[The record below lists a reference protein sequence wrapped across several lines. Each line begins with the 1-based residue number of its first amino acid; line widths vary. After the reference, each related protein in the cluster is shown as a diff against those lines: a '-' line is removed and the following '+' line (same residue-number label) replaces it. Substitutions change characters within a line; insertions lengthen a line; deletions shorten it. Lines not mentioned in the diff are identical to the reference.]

1 MRKASLLVAA
11 VLATAAFSPPAASAA
26 PPPLVPLGTAPA
38 VPAGATADSAALPGR
53 ITVSVALKP
62 RDVAGAERYVADTAD
77 PNSPVYQRYLSAA
90 DYTERFGPS
99 PGAVDLVRKYLAGKG
114 LRVEDVTGNRQVVTA
129 SGTPSE
135 VESAFTTSLSGF
147 HSASGERFFNATKG
161 TAVPGDVAAV
171 LRGVTGLTNRPA
183 AHRAGAPAG
192 PGGPAGGYTPAQLR
206 TAYSMTGLSG
216 AYDGSGETVG
226 LIEFDTFKQSDID
239 GWTQYF
245 KQPAVT
251 PELVKVD
258 GGVPNPGSDQMEVTL
273 DIQAVAATAPKA
285 RQIVYSA
292 PNSDQAWV
300 HEMAK
305 IASDNKIT
313 ILSGSWLNGEVCE
326 SDPIAASHDSYTQ
339 LAAQGVT
346 MLSASGDW
354 GGTGC
359 GYRGDNKTVQAD
371 YPASDPLFTGVGGT
385 QLRTSDSAGTWQSE
399 SCWNQ
404 GSSGNTRSGGG
415 YSKIYSRP
423 DWQPGTNQY
432 RSVPDV
438 SLLADYGA
446 GALSVYMN
454 GGWLDVG
461 GTSLSSPLWAGY
473 VAMLNQKSLGGGK
486 SRLGQLN
493 PSIYRIAGSADYA
506 STFHDVTSG
515 GNGTYNAGT
524 GYDLCTGWGSPK
536 ADALGTKLLGGGD
549 TPPPAKDFTLTASP
563 SSGSVAAGKP
573 VSTTVTANAV
583 TAASPGASPSVVGG
597 TPTTTAE
604 HPFIISMRREGS
616 AFPGQQSCTGTLFGP
631 RTVLLAA
638 HCLLEKPGHKWFVYG
653 ADDLTKD
660 TGTTAEIASQWVH
673 PAYEDW
679 RIGADI
685 AVVTLDKDMPVPA
698 GITYPKLN
706 TDPSLEAAGTKGLS
720 IGWGQIAA
728 NTYSNVLRQADVPVA
743 ADNACKGKYVDNQGR
758 EEYKVPAMLCTGYA
772 DHHAG
777 ACIGDSGGPYL
788 VGNTVVGVFSWMS
801 TSCDWYAVYTRVST
815 YAADVAPHLP
825 GGDTPP
831 PPGAI
836 SLTASGLPSGATAVF
851 SPASVDLGGHS
862 TLTITTSA
870 STPAGT
876 YDVTISG
883 KSAKS
888 TQTARYSL
896 TVTGGPAAEL
906 KLTDPGTQNSRVGQ
920 AVNLALQA
928 SGGTGP
934 YQWSSTA
941 PPPGLSLDPAS
952 GVVSGTPSRPDSR
965 QVTVTVADAAGKKAT
980 ASFFWFV
987 FG

>member
-1 MRKASLLVAA
+1 MRKPAFLAA
-11 VLATAAFSPPAASAA
+11 VFLVTSAISPPPVSAA

-38 VPAGATADSAALPGR
+38 VPAGATADSSAIPGNL
-53 ITVSVALKP
+53 TVSVALKP
-62 RDVAGAERYVADTAD
+62 RDAAGAERYVAATAD
-77 PNSPVYQRYLSAA
+77 PGSPLYHHYLSAA
-90 DYTERFGPS
+90 EYTERFGPTA
-99 PGAVDLVRKYLAGKG
+99 GAVDLVRNYLTGKG
-114 LRVEDVTGNRQVVTA
+114 LRVADVTGNRQVVTA
-129 SGTPSE
+129 SGTLDQ
-135 VESAFTTSLSGF
+135 VENAFTTTLSGF
-147 HSASGERFFNATKG
+147 RSVTGERFFNATKG
-161 TAVPGDVAAV
+161 TAVPADLASVV
-171 LRGVTGLTNRPA
+171 RGVTGLTNRPA

-192 PGGPAGGYTPAQLR
+192 PAGPAGGYTPAQLR
-206 TAYSMTGLSG
+206 TAYSMSGLSG
-216 AYDGSGETVG
+216 SYDGSGETVG

-239 GWTQYF
+239 AWTQYF

-285 RQIVYSA
+285 KQIVYSA

-300 HEMAK
+300 HEMAR

-326 SDPIAASHDSYTQ
+326 ADPIAASHDSYTQ

-354 GGTGC
+354 GATGC
-359 GYRGDNKTVQAD
+359 GYRGDNSTIQAD

-399 SCWNQ
+399 TCWNQ
-404 GSSGNTRSGGG
+404 GSSGNTRSGGA
-415 YSKIYSRP
+415 YSKIYPRP

-438 SLLADYGA
+438 SLVADYGA
-446 GALSVYMN
+446 GALSVYLN

-493 PSIYRIAGSADYA
+493 PDIYQIAGSADYA

-536 ADALGTKLLGGGD
+536 ADALGAKLLGGD
-549 TPPPAKDFTLTASP
+549 TPPPAQDFTLSASP
-563 SSGSVAAGKP
+563 SSGSVAAGSS
-573 VSTTVTANAV
+573 VSTTVTA
-583 TAASPGASPSVVGG
+583 AAPAGASPSVVGG
-597 TPTTTAE
+597 SPTTTAA
-604 HPFIISMRREGS
+604 HPFLISMRREGS
-616 AFPGQQSCTGTLFGP
+616 AFPGQQSCTATLFGP

-653 ADDLTKD
+653 ADDLTQN

-673 PAYEDW
+673 PAYTDW
-679 RIGADI
+679 SAGADI

-698 GITYPKLN
+698 GMTYPKLN
-706 TDPSLEAAGTKGLS
+706 TDPSLEAAGTRGIS
-720 IGWGQIAA
+720 IGWGETGA
-728 NTYSNVLRQADVPVA
+728 NTYSTVLRQADVPVA
-743 ADNACKGKYVDNQGR
+743 ADSACQGR
-758 EEYKVPAMLCTGYA
+758 FTDPHGQEQYKTPAMLCTGYA

-777 ACIGDSGGPYL
+777 ACVGDSGGPYL
-788 VGNTVVGVFSWMS
+788 VGNAVVGVFSWMS
-801 TSCDWYAVYTRVST
+801 TGCDWYAVYARVST
-815 YAADVAPHLP
+815 YAADIAPHLP
-825 GGDTPP
+825 GGDTPA
-831 PPGAI
+831 GTIA
-836 SLTASGLPSGATAVF
+836 LTATGLPSGATATF
-851 SPASVDLGGHS
+851 SPASVDVGGHA
-862 TLTITTSA
+862 TLTISTSA

-883 KSAKS
+883 KSPKS
-888 TQTARYSL
+888 TQATHYSL
-896 TVTGGPAAEL
+896 TVTGGQPVDL
-906 KLTDPGTQNSRVGQ
+906 KLTNPGTQNSRVGQ
-920 AVNLALQA
+920 AVNLPLQA
-928 SGGTGP
+928 TGGAGGNK
-934 YQWSSTA
+934 WSSTA
-941 PPPGLSLDPAS
+941 LAPGLTLDPAT
-952 GVVSGTPSRPDSR
+952 GVVSGTPARADSR
-965 QVTVTVADAAGKKAT
+965 QVSVTVTDSTGKKAT
-980 ASFFWFV
+980 AAFFWFV

>member
-1 MRKASLLVAA
+1 MRKPSLLVAA
-11 VLATAAFSPPAASAA
+11 FLATAALSPPPAAAA

-38 VPAGATADSAALPGR
+38 VPAGATADGSALPGR
-53 ITVSVALKP
+53 LTVSVALKP
-62 RDVAGAERYVADTAD
+62 RDAAGAERYVAATAD
-77 PNSPVYQRYLSAA
+77 PASPVYHRYLSAA
-90 DYTERFGPS
+90 EYTERFGPAPS
-99 PGAVDLVRKYLAGKG
+99 SVDQVREYLSGKG

-129 SGTPSE
+129 SGPPSA
-135 VESAFTTSLSGF
+135 VESAFGTSVSGF
-147 HSASGERFFNATKG
+147 RSATGERFFNATKG
-161 TAVPGDVAAV
+161 IAVPAGVATIV
-171 LRGVTGLTNRPA
+171 RGVTGLTNRPA
-183 AHRAGAPAG
+183 AHRASGPAG
-192 PGGPAGGYTPAQLR
+192 PAGPAGGYTPAQLR
-206 TAYSMTGLSG
+206 TAYSMGGLSG
-216 AYDGSGETVG
+216 GYDGSGETVG
-226 LIEFDTFKQSDID
+226 LIEFDTFKQADID
-239 GWTQYF
+239 AWTQYF

-258 GGVPNPGSDQMEVTL
+258 GGVPNPGSDQLEVTL

-285 RQIVYSA
+285 KQVVYSA

-359 GYRGDNKTVQAD
+359 GYQGDNRTIQAD

-385 QLRTSDSAGTWQSE
+385 QLRTSDSAGTWQAE

-415 YSKIYSRP
+415 YSKIYARP

-454 GGWLDVG
+454 GGWQDVG

-493 PSIYRIAGSADYA
+493 PDIYKIAGSADYA

-536 ADALGTKLLGGGD
+536 ADALGAKLLGGGE
-549 TPPPAKDFTLTASP
+549 TPPPSGDFTLSASP
-563 SSGSVAAGKP
+563 SSGSVAAGSA
-573 VSTTVTANAV
+573 VSTTVTA
-583 TAASPGASPSVVGG
+583 AAPASSGIVGG
-597 TPTTTAE
+597 TPTTTAA

-631 RTVLLAA
+631 HTVLLAA

-653 ADDLTKD
+653 ADDLTQN
-660 TGTTAEIASQWVH
+660 TGTTAEIAAQWVH
-673 PAYEDW
+673 PDYSDW
-679 RIGADI
+679 SAGADV
-685 AVVTLDKDMPVPA
+685 AVVTLDRDVPVPS

-706 TDPSLEAAGTKGLS
+706 TDPGLEAAGTKGLS
-720 IGWGQIAA
+720 IGWGETGA
-728 NTYSNVLRQADVPVA
+728 NTYSNVLRQADIPVA
-743 ADNACKGKYVDNQGR
+743 ADSACRGR
-758 EEYKVPAMLCTGYA
+758 FTDPHGQEQYKTPSMLCTGYA
-772 DHHAG
+772 DHHAS
-777 ACIGDSGGPYL
+777 ACVGDSGGPYL

-801 TSCDWYAVYTRVST
+801 TACDWYAVYARVST
-815 YAADVAPHLP
+815 YAADIAPHLP

-831 PPGAI
+831 PSGAI
-836 SLTASGLPSGATAVF
+836 TLTASGLPSGATAAF
-851 SPASVDLGGHS
+851 SPSSVDVGGHS
-862 TLTITTSA
+862 TLTVTTSA

-883 KSAKS
+883 RSAKS
-888 TQTARYSL
+888 TQTAHYSL
-896 TVTGGPAAEL
+896 TVTGGPSAEL
-906 KLTDPGTQNSRVGQ
+906 KLTNPGTQNSRVGQ
-920 AVNLALQA
+920 PANVPLAA
-928 SGGTGP
+928 SGGTTP
-934 YQWSSTA
+934 YRWSSTA
-941 PPPGLSLDPAS
+941 LAPGLTLDPAS
-952 GVVSGTPSRPDSR
+952 GVVSGTPSRADSR
-965 QVTVTVADAAGKKAT
+965 QVTVTVTDASGKKAT

>member
-1 MRKASLLVAA
+1 MRKPAFLAA
-11 VLATAAFSPPAASAA
+11 VFLVTTAFSPPQAAAA

-38 VPAGATADSAALPGR
+38 IPAGATPDGSAIPGNL
-53 ITVSVALKP
+53 TVSVALKP
-62 RDVAGAERYVADTAD
+62 RDAAGAERYAAATAD
-77 PNSPVYQRYLSAA
+77 PGSPLYHHYLGAA
-90 DYTERFGPS
+90 EYTERFGPTA
-99 PGAVDLVRKYLAGKG
+99 GAVDFVRNYLTGKG
-114 LRVEDVTGNRQVVTA
+114 LRVVDVTGNRQVVTA
-129 SGTPSE
+129 SGTPGQ
-135 VESAFTTSLSGF
+135 VESAFTTTLSGF
-147 HSASGERFFNATKG
+147 RSATGERFFNATEPA
-161 TAVPGDVAAV
+161 AVPADVASV
-171 LRGVTGLTNRPA
+171 VRGVTGLTNRPA
-183 AHRAGAPAG
+183 AHRAGSPAG
-192 PGGPAGGYTPAQLR
+192 PAGPAGGYTPAQLR
-206 TAYSMTGLSG
+206 TAYSMSGLSG
-216 AYDGSGETVG
+216 SYDGSGETVG

-239 GWTQYF
+239 AWTQYF

-251 PELVKVD
+251 PEVVKVD
-258 GGVPNPGSDQMEVTL
+258 GGVPNPGSDQLEVTL

-285 RQIVYSA
+285 KQIVYSA

-313 ILSGSWLNGEVCE
+313 ILSGSWLNGEICE

-346 MLSASGDW
+346 LLSASGDW
-354 GGTGC
+354 GATGC
-359 GYRGDNKTVQAD
+359 GYQGDNKTVQAD

-404 GSSGNTRSGGG
+404 GSSGNTRSGGA
-415 YSKIYSRP
+415 YSKIYARP

-454 GGWLDVG
+454 GGWQDVG

-473 VAMLNQKSLGGGK
+473 VAMLNQKSLGSGK

-493 PSIYRIAGSADYA
+493 PNIYKIAGSADYA

-536 ADALGTKLLGGGD
+536 ADALSAKLVGGGD
-549 TPPPAKDFTLTASP
+549 TPPPPTGDFSLSASP
-563 SSGSVAAGKP
+563 SSGSVAAGSS
-573 VSTTVTANAV
+573 VSTTVTAAA
-583 TAASPGASPSVVGG
+583 TASSSASPSVVGG
-597 TPTTTAE
+597 STTTTAA

-616 AFPGQQSCTGTLFGP
+616 AFPGQQSCTATLFGP
-631 RTVLLAA
+631 HTVLLAA

-653 ADDLTKD
+653 ADDLTQN

-673 PAYEDW
+673 PGYTDW
-679 RIGADI
+679 SAGADI

-706 TDPSLEAAGTKGLS
+706 TDPSLEAAGTQGLS
-720 IGWGQIAA
+720 IGWGETGAS
-728 NTYSNVLRQADVPVA
+728 TYSNVLRQADVPVA
-743 ADNACKGKYVDNQGR
+743 ADSACRGR
-758 EEYKVPAMLCTGYA
+758 YTDPHGQEQYKTPAMLCTGYA

-777 ACIGDSGGPYL
+777 ACVGDSGGPYL
-788 VGNTVVGVFSWMS
+788 VGNSVVGMFSWMS
-801 TSCDWYAVYTRVST
+801 TGCDWYAVYARVST
-815 YAADVAPHLP
+815 YAVDIAPHLP

-831 PPGAI
+831 PSGAI
-836 SLTASGLPSGATAVF
+836 ALTAAGLPSGATAAF
-851 SPASVDLGGHS
+851 SPASVDVGGHA
-862 TLTITTSA
+862 TLTISTSA

-888 TQTARYSL
+888 TQTMHYSL
-896 TVTGGPAAEL
+896 TVTGGQPAEL
-906 KLTDPGTQNSRVGQ
+906 QLANPGNQSSRTGQ
-920 AVNLALQA
+920 AVNLPLQA
-928 SGGTGP
+928 TGGAGG
-934 YQWSSTA
+934 YRWSSTA
-941 PPPGLSLDPAS
+941 LSPGLSLNAAT
-952 GVVSGTPSRPDSR
+952 GVISGTPTRADSR
-965 QVTVTVADAAGKKAT
+965 QVTVTVTDSAGKKAS
-980 ASFFWFV
+980 AAFFWFV

>member
-1 MRKASLLVAA
+1 MRKPSLLVAA
-11 VLATAAFSPPAASAA
+11 FLATAAFSPPQAAAA

-38 VPAGATADSAALPGR
+38 VPAGATADSSALPGR
-53 ITVSVALKP
+53 VTVSVALKP
-62 RDVAGAERYVADTAD
+62 RDAAGAEKYVAATAD
-77 PNSPVYQRYLSAA
+77 PASPLYHRYLSATE
-90 DYTERFGPS
+90 YTERFGPAQAS
-99 PGAVDLVRKYLAGKG
+99 VDRVRDYLTGKG

-129 SGTPSE
+129 SGPPAA

-147 HSASGERFFNATKG
+147 RAATGTRFFNATKG
-161 TAVPGDVAAV
+161 VAVPADVATLV
-171 LRGVTGLTNRPA
+171 RGVTGLTNRPA
-183 AHRAGAPAG
+183 AHRAGSPAG
-192 PGGPAGGYTPAQLR
+192 PGGPGGGYTPAQLR

-216 AYDGSGETVG
+216 SYDGSGETVG
-226 LIEFDTFKQSDID
+226 LIEFDTFKQADID
-239 GWTQYF
+239 AWTQYF

-258 GGVPNPGSDQMEVTL
+258 GGVPNPGSDQLEVTL

-285 RQIVYSA
+285 KQVVYSA

-313 ILSGSWLNGEVCE
+313 ILSGSWLNGEICE
-326 SDPIAASHDSYTQ
+326 ADPIAASHDSYTQ

-354 GGTGC
+354 GATGC
-359 GYRGDNKTVQAD
+359 GYQGDNRTIQAD
-371 YPASDPLFTGVGGT
+371 FPASDPLFTGVGGT
-385 QLRTSDSAGTWQSE
+385 QLRTSDSAGTWQAE

-415 YSKIYSRP
+415 YSKIYARP

-454 GGWLDVG
+454 GGWQDVG

-493 PSIYRIAGSADYA
+493 PNIYKIAGSADYA

-536 ADALGTKLLGGGD
+536 ADALGAKLLGGGD
-549 TPPPAKDFTLTASP
+549 TPPPTGDFTLSASP
-563 SSGSVAAGKP
+563 ASGSVAAGSS
-573 VSTTVTANAV
+573 VSTTVTA
-583 TAASPGASPSVVGG
+583 AAPASSGIVGG
-597 TPTTTAE
+597 TPTTTAA

-631 RTVLLAA
+631 HTVLLAA
-638 HCLLEKPGHKWFVYG
+638 HCLLEKAGHKWFVYG

-673 PAYEDW
+673 PDYTDW

-685 AVVTLDKDMPVPA
+685 AVVTLDKDVPVPV

-706 TDPSLEAAGTKGLS
+706 TDPNLDGAGTKGLS
-720 IGWGQIAA
+720 IGWGQTAA
-728 NTYSNVLRQADVPVA
+728 NTYSTVLRQADIPVV
-743 ADNACKGKYVDNQGR
+743 ADSACKGKYTDNQGQ
-758 EEYKVPAMLCTGYA
+758 EEYKTPAMLCTGYA
-772 DHHAG
+772 DHHAS
-777 ACIGDSGGPYL
+777 ACVGDSGGPYL

-801 TSCDWYAVYTRVST
+801 TSCDWYAVYARVST
-815 YAADVAPHLP
+815 YAADIAPHLP

-831 PPGAI
+831 PSGAI
-836 SLTASGLPSGATAVF
+836 TLSASGLPSGATAAF
-851 SPASVDLGGHS
+851 SPASLDVGGHS

-870 STPAGT
+870 SSPAGT

-883 KSAKS
+883 RSAKS
-888 TQTARYSL
+888 TQTAHYSL
-896 TVTGGPAAEL
+896 TVTGGPTAEL
-906 KLTDPGTQNSRVGQ
+906 KLANPGTQNSRVGQ
-920 AVNLALQA
+920 AVNLPLQA
-928 SGGTGP
+928 SGGATP
-934 YQWSSTA
+934 YRWSSTA
-941 PPPGLSLDPAS
+941 LAPGLTLEAAS
-952 GVVSGTPSRPDSR
+952 GVVSGTPSRADSR
-965 QVTVTVADAAGKKAT
+965 QVTVTVTDAAGKKAT
-980 ASFFWFV
+980 AAFFWFV